1 MESSGSSYK
10 GGLGAAQV
18 GAGNGKKATKPI
30 SGLCFQSKQD
40 PQSICF
46 TRSGL
51 GVEAEGDDGQVLATS
66 LLSATNVPL
75 PSERTELKYVEGNPS
90 C

>member
-1 MESSGSSYK
+1 MESSGSSYR
-10 GGLGAAQV
+10 GLGAARV

-30 SGLCFQSKQD
+30 SELCFQSKQD

-51 GVEAEGDDGQVLATS
+51 EEEAEGDDGQVLATS
-66 LLSATNVPL
+66 LLGATNVPL
-75 PSERTELKYVEGNPS
+75 PLERTELKYVEGNPS